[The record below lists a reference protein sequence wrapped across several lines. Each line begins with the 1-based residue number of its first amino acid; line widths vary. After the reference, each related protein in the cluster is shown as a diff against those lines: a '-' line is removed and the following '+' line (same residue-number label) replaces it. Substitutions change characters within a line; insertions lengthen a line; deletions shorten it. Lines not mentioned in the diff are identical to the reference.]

1 MSRIVKAAGISQGSF
16 YTYFDG
22 KEDLRQYLIGRIGV
36 GLLSWFF
43 EQLDQHEGNICDT
56 ALYAVAKIIKL
67 DRKSPEF
74 RMVENTILDTG
85 WTGRISVFEGNP
97 EATIQKEFYRF
108 SKVCYERTDL
118 KTVRLMDENGFD
130 NLLELLIIIILKSAI
145 CYVAEY
151 EDCTKILMSAE
162 RQIQLLRA

>member
-1 MSRIVKAAGISQGSF
+1 
-16 YTYFDG
+16 
-22 KEDLRQYLIGRIGV
+22 
-36 GLLSWFF
+36 
-43 EQLDQHEGNICDT
+43 
-56 ALYAVAKIIKL
+56 
-67 DRKSPEF
+67 
-74 RMVENTILDTG
+74 MVENTILDTG
-85 WTGRISVFEGNP
+85 WAGRISVFEGNP

-118 KTVRLMDENGFD
+118 KTVRLMDANGFD